1 MHQSSGG
8 RGNKNNNNWQRFQQQ
23 QHQYHHNST
32 LESHPN
38 KSQSFYPY
46 QQSRVTVNA
55 PPRQKEV
62 VVFIEKLRANQ
73 SSLAAPPNAL
83 TINVVVQAICNHF
96 HVNTFEDLMGISPL
110 QLPILKQ
117 LHTVNQRVWTF
128 VTCFIQSRRIHTLLE
143 CQEFFYNKKDFNRF
157 TN

>member
-8 RGNKNNNNWQRFQQQ
+8 RGNNNHNNNWQRFQQQ
-23 QHQYHHNST
+23 QHQYYIITRRSSLTPMNPKVSIH
-32 LESHPN
+32 
-38 KSQSFYPY
+38 
-46 QQSRVTVNA
+46 
-55 PPRQKEV
+55 
-62 VVFIEKLRANQ
+62 LRANQ